1 MIRHYQQFYEIVTKM
16 RYPAYSEKFKK
27 VIRNGVSIMDE
38 TGGSMSRMKK
48 KFYGLLKLAARV
60 GSNYLPEIM
69 GNSKF

>member
-1 MIRHYQQFYEIVTKM
+1 
-16 RYPAYSEKFKK
+16 
-27 VIRNGVSIMDE
+27 MDE